1 MPDPRDPTPVKA
13 VQRGSVWTV
22 IGADGKQLPEAGSM
36 TEEKANAL
44 AARVNSTWSGAK
56 KERVAKGG
64 SALTEARNERITRR
78 ADAFGQIL
86 G

>member
-22 IGADGKQLPEAGSM
+22 VGSDGKQLPEAGSL
-36 TEEKANAL
+36 TEEKARAL
-44 AARVNSTWSGAK
+44 AARVNATWAGAK

-64 SALTEARNERITRR
+64 PAVTEGRAERVARR
-78 ADAFGQIL
+78 ADAFGRIL